1 MLRRLIGIS
10 AVFAFLAVSTVAE
23 AQNGTLFRIG
33 TGGIGGTYYP
43 VGQTIAGIIGN
54 PPGSRP
60 CNEGGTCGV
69 QGMTAVA
76 LTSLGSVANVAGIV
90 KAVWKPV
97 SCSPMWPFGRIA
109 ELAFL
114 KERRR

>member
-1 MLRRLIGIS
+1 MLRRLNGIS
-10 AVFAFLAVSTVAE
+10 AVFAFLAVSTVAK
-23 AQNGTLFRIG
+23 AQNGNLFRIE
-33 TGGIGGTYYP
+33 IGGTYYP
-43 VGQTIAGIIGN
+43 AGQTIVGIVGN

-76 LTSLGSVANVAGIV
+76 STWLGSVANVAVIFKV
-90 KAVWKPV
+90 VWKPV
-97 SCSPMWPFGRIA
+97 SFSPMWPFGRIA